1 MVCSIAPFGGRSSCL
16 WAAGY
21 ACPDHPQGWNYHI
34 LEKRQMNVQSNP
46 KIVSINVGVDIS
58 TNSEGYFFLNQQHY
72 SRTTSATVSVNS
84 KAKYA

>member
-1 MVCSIAPFGGRSSCL
+1 
-16 WAAGY
+16 
-21 ACPDHPQGWNYHI
+21 
-34 LEKRQMNVQSNP
+34 MNVQSNP
-46 KIVSINVGVDIS
+46 KTVSINVGVDIS